1 MNGGK
6 PTTAGVPGMVS
17 STLTWEK
24 IYNTNIGI
32 DLGMLDNRLN
42 ATAEYFIRRTKDM
55 VGPAAE
61 VGAILGT
68 SLPNTKQCRTE
79 K

>member
-1 MNGGK
+1 MDGSR

-24 IYNTNIGI
+24 IYNTNLGI
-32 DLGMLDNRLN
+32 DLGMFNNRLN
-42 ATAEYFIRRTKDM
+42 MTFEYFIRRTKDM

-61 VGAILGT
+61 VGAIL
-68 SLPNTKQCRTE
+68 
-79 K
+79 